1 MVLVRAGWE
10 GVGVDLSKNIICVY
24 EILKGFLKFFKVLWS
39 GSQEIRIFRVLTFW
53 LE

>member
-24 EILKGFLKFFKVLWS
+24 EILKGFLKFFKVLVS
-39 GSQEIRIFRVLTFW
+39 RAHRRLGYLGF
-53 LE
+53 